1 MTESSPARALNGCP
15 PGEPLNGGPARAV
28 SGRGRRGWRR
38 EPRAP
43 APGGWP
49 RSRTSTGHS
58 GRCAGGR
65 ARCRSASGCGRA
77 PAAPRGRRPL
87 PGWPSSRAPLRCR
100 PPPNRSAAATGPA
113 GSGPPSPAAA
123 RSEVA
128 TTRCVGRRP
137 GLPHPCAA
145 SARGPRGA
153 SALRG
158 AAAVVYDPSL
168 CLPLPEGTDRIMA
181 IWLIPTLASLFLY
194 GIGQG
199 LVKKYISEVPPA
211 RFRLYFVAAQG
222 IPDLSYFALF
232 QKTELISTLGSA
244 FSRTSLL
251 AYLVDGVGWI
261 LYFLAIVHGPIAIVG
276 TLSAAYPALT
286 ILFARL
292 FLHEQL
298 TPVQYAGLAL
308 VIGGCLG
315 LSYAPAGPGSRPT
328 SRRWIPLS
336 FVALLLW
343 GCS

>member
-1 MTESSPARALNGCP
+1 
-15 PGEPLNGGPARAV
+15 
-28 SGRGRRGWRR
+28 
-38 EPRAP
+38 
-43 APGGWP
+43 
-49 RSRTSTGHS
+49 
-58 GRCAGGR
+58 
-65 ARCRSASGCGRA
+65 
-77 PAAPRGRRPL
+77 
-87 PGWPSSRAPLRCR
+87 
-100 PPPNRSAAATGPA
+100 
-113 GSGPPSPAAA
+113 
-123 RSEVA
+123 
-128 TTRCVGRRP
+128 
-137 GLPHPCAA
+137 
-145 SARGPRGA
+145 
-153 SALRG
+153 
-158 AAAVVYDPSL
+158 
-168 CLPLPEGTDRIMA
+168 MA

-211 RFRLYFVAAQG
+211 RFCLYFVAAKA
-222 IPDLSYFALF
+222 ILNLSYFALF
-232 QKTELISTLGSA
+232 QKTELISTLGTS
-244 FSRTSLL
+244 FSLTSIL

-343 GCS
+343 GCSSTLLKAAYHMPGADEVNVMVFSVVGGMATLGVYGMARGRKGAADTGEWKRSALPMLMLAGGDIGFIVATRYGPVSLTTPLSGAYPVVTVVFARFALGERIGIWQGVSIAAILVGMALTSGPG